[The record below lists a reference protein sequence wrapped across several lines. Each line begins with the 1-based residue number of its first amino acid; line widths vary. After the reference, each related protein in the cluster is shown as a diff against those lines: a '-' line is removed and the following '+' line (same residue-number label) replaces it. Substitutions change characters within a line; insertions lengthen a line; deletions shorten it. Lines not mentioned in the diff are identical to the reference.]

1 MKKNRSAKD
10 IAFDWEREKYRKE
23 IRDRDTLITELRYL
37 VKQLEES
44 VRERDNKIAECND
57 WIQRLLEYM
66 DLSEDDMKEIIQKDK
81 DMVEVSKRL
90 LDMDRLVSGFF
101 YGGGRR

>member
-10 IAFDWEREKYRKE
+10 IAFDREREKYRKE
-23 IRDRDTLITELRYL
+23 IKDRDTLITELHHL

-57 WIQRLLEYM
+57 WIRRLLEYM
-66 DLSEDDMKEIIQKDK
+66 DLSEDDMKKIIQKDRN
-81 DMVEVSKRL
+81 MAEVSKRL
-90 LDMDRLVSGFF
+90 LDLNRLVSGLF
-101 YGGGRR
+101 YGGR

>member
-10 IAFDWEREKYRKE
+10 IAFDREREKYRKE

-44 VRERDNKIAECND
+44 VRERDNKISECND
-57 WIQRLLEYM
+57 WIRRLLEYM

-90 LDMDRLVSGFF
+90 LELDRLVSVFF
-101 YGGGRR
+101 YGGR

>member
-10 IAFDWEREKYRKE
+10 IAFDREREKYRKE
-23 IRDRDTLITELRYL
+23 IRNRDTLITELRYL

-44 VRERDNKIAECND
+44 VRERDNKISECND
-57 WIQRLLEYM
+57 WIRRLLEYM

-90 LDMDRLVSGFF
+90 LELDRLVSVLF
-101 YGGGRR
+101 YGGR

>member
-10 IAFDWEREKYRKE
+10 ITFDREREKYRKE

-44 VRERDNKIAECND
+44 VRERDNKISECND
-57 WIQRLLEYM
+57 WIRRLLEYM

-90 LDMDRLVSGFF
+90 LNLDRLVSVLF
-101 YGGGRR
+101 YGGR

>member
-1 MKKNRSAKD
+1 MKENRSAKD
-10 IAFDWEREKYRKE
+10 IAFDREREKYRKE
-23 IRDRDTLITELRYL
+23 IRNRDTLITELRYL

-44 VRERDNKIAECND
+44 VRERDNKISECND
-57 WIQRLLEYM
+57 WIRRLLEYM

-90 LDMDRLVSGFF
+90 LELDRLVSVFF
-101 YGGGRR
+101 YGGR

>member
-10 IAFDWEREKYRKE
+10 IAFDREREKYRKE

-44 VRERDNKIAECND
+44 VRERDNKILECND
-57 WIQRLLEYM
+57 WIRRLLEYM

-90 LDMDRLVSGFF
+90 LDLDRLVSGLF
-101 YGGGRR
+101 YGGR